1 MSNDVLD
8 TVLKAGDL
16 LKIRGL
22 WRQNENQTE
31 ASEEKSSGE
40 KRAPEILNKQTVI
53 KKSDSAEVTLPKISV
68 KKDEKLLKSFAPVQH
83 LNLTRQSF
91 IGPPKLVFIKSPDSN
106 QPLRAVAPKA
116 TPQTIIVTPDLQH
129 HVVSEVQNA
138 KESQETQNF
147 IPEVKI
153 KKNDKKYVKKSKLD
167 SSKTDADDGKSNE
180 KASSKS
186 KENKVDSSPEMQ
198 KGSSFV

>member
-22 WRQNENQTE
+22 WRQNENQGE
-31 ASEEKSSGE
+31 ATEEKASSE

-53 KKSDSAEVTLPKISV
+53 KKSDAAEVTLPKISV
-68 KKDEKLLKSFAPVQH
+68 KKDEKLLKSFAPVSH

-129 HVVSEVQNA
+129 HVVSDLQNS
-138 KESQETQNF
+138 KEETQNF
-147 IPEVKI
+147 VPEVKI

-167 SSKTDADDGKSNE
+167 SSKSDADDGKVNE

-186 KENKVDSSPEMQ
+186 KDKAESSPETQ
-198 KGSSFV
+198 KGL